1 MTVKEKII
9 HTLILSLMFSIISW
23 FVVDNFI
30 IDISFLKYF
39 LIEIILIVS
48 LKFYKFTIQ
57 KFKLN

>member
-1 MTVKEKII
+1 MTIKEKMI
-9 HTLILSLMFSIISW
+9 HTLVLSLMFSIISW
-23 FVVDNFI
+23 LVVDNLI

-39 LIEIILIVS
+39 LIEIILIIS

>member
-1 MTVKEKII
+1 MTIKEKMI

-23 FVVDNFI
+23 LVVDNLI

-39 LIEIILIVS
+39 LIEIILIIS

>member
-1 MTVKEKII
+1 MTIKEKVI

-23 FVVDNFI
+23 LVVDNLV

-39 LIEIILIVS
+39 LIEIILIIS

>member
-1 MTVKEKII
+1 MTIKEKII

-23 FVVDNFI
+23 LVVDNLI

-39 LIEIILIVS
+39 LVEIVLIIS

>member
-1 MTVKEKII
+1 MTIKEKII

-23 FVVDNFI
+23 LVVDNLI

-39 LIEIILIVS
+39 LIEIVLIIS

>member
-1 MTVKEKII
+1 MTIKEKII

-23 FVVDNFI
+23 LVVDNLI

-39 LIEIILIVS
+39 LIEIILIIS